1 MATVD
6 IPEPPAYPIIGHAAL
21 IDPSYPLGSIQGF
34 ADKYGEF
41 LFCFCPRL
49 VCSIYQ

>member
-41 LFCFCPRL
+41 PVLLLPRL
-49 VCSIYQ
+49 VYSIY